1 MPDKGFDSSAPTDP
15 RDGQNV
21 PVVGFTENE
30 NLGVNVVLRPCP
42 ECSSS
47 VEEGNHMDAHESWHA
62 AQAGSGPKKLWQ
74 PSA

>member
-1 MPDKGFDSSAPTDP
+1 MPDNGFKSSAPTDP

-30 NLGVNVVLRPCP
+30 NQGVNVVLKPCP
-42 ECSSS
+42 ECSVA
-47 VEEGNHMDAHESWHA
+47 VEDAQLPAHESWHA
-62 AQAGSGPKKLWQ
+62 GQAGSGPKKLWQ